1 MQQKRVNAGGLGVF
15 PAACLAHLL
24 MAARVWS
31 GSARMCYS
39 LSICPQVITWKSTE
53 GKKLRRNLAP
63 ALSSFM
69 VLVATWAWDTTRVM
83 RQLDTTACW
92 CSRMAL
98 ITRYHLQCWSPQD
111 LTHSCLAVC
120 NLPTVPVLRTSFDLA
135 LVQCSDV
142 TAGLT
147 SSFVGLL
154 AILLCLLIKL
164 NSENNTQCIISII
177 FGKVYL
183 QGLPQHWKNDNFPS
197 ISLVTRL
204 HLSLTVIKVNKVK
217 KCN

>member
-24 MAARVWS
+24 MVARVCS
-31 GSARMCYS
+31 GSAHMCYS
-39 LSICPQVITWKSTE
+39 LSICPQVIMWKSAE
-53 GKKLRRNLAP
+53 GKKLQRNLAP

-69 VLVATWAWDTTRVM
+69 VLVATWAWDSTRVM
-83 RQLDTTACW
+83 KQLDTTACW

-147 SSFVGLL
+147 PSFVGLL
-154 AILLCLLIKL
+154 AILLCLLINL
-164 NSENNTQCIISII
+164 NSENNT
-177 FGKVYL
+177 
-183 QGLPQHWKNDNFPS
+183 
-197 ISLVTRL
+197 
-204 HLSLTVIKVNKVK
+204 
-217 KCN
+217 